1 MKYLLFLVLISCA
14 HKHDEVKKPL
24 GANQQQSATQEAAKG
39 ISNPAAPPTVLPP
52 AGTPMVT
59 PTVYP

>member
-1 MKYLLFLVLISCA
+1 MKYLLFVLLFSCA
-14 HKHDEVKKPL
+14 SKKDELKKPL

-39 ISNPAAPPTVLPP
+39 ISNPAAPPTVMPP
-52 AGTPMVT
+52 AGTPVIA